1 MTDPSGLNALRLCR
15 LVEGLCAMPESLY
28 RARLLSEQEHDDGS
42 DSDAGSEPVVLPW
55 LGWDSKTMLL
65 TDLRNTFEAYTV
77 GQSGDK
83 RLKLHPV
90 HSPSY
95 EPEPKPAH
103 GRVSFGEFAR
113 TLRMFGAAPE

>member
-1 MTDPSGLNALRLCR
+1 
-15 LVEGLCAMPESLY
+15 MPESLY
-28 RARLLSEQEHDDGS
+28 RARLLSEQEHDAGS
-42 DSDAGSEPVVLPW
+42 DDAGNEPVVLPW

-65 TDLRNTFEAYTV
+65 TDVRNTLDAYAV

-83 RLKLHPV
+83 RAKPHPV

-95 EPEPKPAH
+95 VPEPKPAH
-103 GRVSFGEFAR
+103 GRVGFGEFAR